1 MRTACAK
8 MRLDLASF
16 LAHPGRHIPFA
27 IDVDAERAS
36 AKLGEAKFVT
46 AIHVAGEAFV
56 QLATLYLR
64 VKIHA
69 VVEQP
74 CSRCLTPVRSTIDL
88 AEGFTVPI
96 GATDTSTDLLPQI
109 IAFIRNSLD
118 PRPLCR
124 PDCKGLCPVCG
135 INLNEHPDHVC
146 PQLEKDRLRL
156 GDFLK

>member
-1 MRTACAK
+1 
-8 MRLDLASF
+8 MRLDLTNF
-16 LAHPGRHIPFA
+16 LAHPGKKIPFVL
-27 IDVDAERAS
+27 DLDATRAS
-36 AKLGEAKFVT
+36 AQLSEGEFVEG
-46 AIHVAGEAFV
+46 IHVSGEAFV
-56 QLATLYLR
+56 QFSTLYLT
-64 VKIHA
+64 VQIHA

-74 CSRCLTPVRSTIDL
+74 CSRCLTPVRSVLDL
-88 AEGFTVPI
+88 EETFEVPI
-96 GATDTSTDLLPQI
+96 SETDTSTDLSPHV

-118 PRPLCR
+118 PHPLCR